1 MKEKVSVFT
10 LGCKTNLY
18 ESRQLVA
25 GLKNAGYRACEGLE
39 KADIYII
46 NTCAVTNEAERKSR
60 QAISR
65 CKKLNPDAKI
75 LVCGCAA
82 QHDGGQFSENVNFVA
97 GTADKLRL
105 IEQLNSTGC
114 LRDELPTEYRKG
126 EIFAAHCKTRD
137 FIKIQDGCD
146 NFCSYCI
153 VPYLR
158 GRSRSRSIGDVTAEA
173 ENSGAK
179 EIVLTGVDISSYGKN
194 TGTSLAALCRA
205 LKDVPARKR
214 LGSLEVSVVS
224 DELLDAMEE
233 GGFCPHFHLSLQSGS
248 AEVLRAM
255 NRTNICAR
263 WKKSAPYFRLRA
275 LRRT

>member
-114 LRDELPTEYRKG
+114 PARRAADGVPKG
-126 EIFAAHCKTRD
+126 GNI
-137 FIKIQDGCD
+137 
-146 NFCSYCI
+146 
-153 VPYLR
+153 
-158 GRSRSRSIGDVTAEA
+158 
-173 ENSGAK
+173 
-179 EIVLTGVDISSYGKN
+179 
-194 TGTSLAALCRA
+194 CRA
-205 LKDVPARKR
+205 LQNARFYQ
-214 LGSLEVSVVS
+214 
-224 DELLDAMEE
+224 D
-233 GGFCPHFHLSLQSGS
+233 SG
-248 AEVLRAM
+248 
-255 NRTNICAR
+255 
-263 WKKSAPYFRLRA
+263 RLRQFLFLLYCSLSSRQEPQPLNRRRDGGGGKQRRKGNSFDGSGHKLLRQKYGDEPCRA
-275 LRRT
+275 LPRP

>member
-75 LVCGCAA
+75 IVCGCAA

-153 VPYLR
+153 VPYL
-158 GRSRSRSIGDVTAEA
+158 
-173 ENSGAK
+173 
-179 EIVLTGVDISSYGKN
+179 
-194 TGTSLAALCRA
+194 
-205 LKDVPARKR
+205 
-214 LGSLEVSVVS
+214 
-224 DELLDAMEE
+224 
-233 GGFCPHFHLSLQSGS
+233 LSL
-248 AEVLRAM
+248 
-255 NRTNICAR
+255 IHI
-263 WKKSAPYFRLRA
+263 
-275 LRRT
+275 

>member
-105 IEQLNSTGC
+105 IEQLNSTSCRRSTERGKY
-114 LRDELPTEYRKG
+114 LPRIAKRAILSRFRTAATISVPTVLFL
-126 EIFAAHCKTRD
+126 IFAA
-137 FIKIQDGCD
+137 
-146 NFCSYCI
+146 
-153 VPYLR
+153 
-158 GRSRSRSIGDVTAEA
+158 
-173 ENSGAK
+173 GA
-179 EIVLTGVDISSYGKN
+179 
-194 TGTSLAALCRA
+194 AAA
-205 LKDVPARKR
+205 
-214 LGSLEVSVVS
+214 
-224 DELLDAMEE
+224 
-233 GGFCPHFHLSLQSGS
+233 QS
-248 AEVLRAM
+248 E
-255 NRTNICAR
+255 T
-263 WKKSAPYFRLRA
+263 
-275 LRRT
+275 